1 MYLLMEIKCLGR
13 YKISYEMYK
22 FHTVQ
27 LKSKSYGE
35 NFYCS

>member
-1 MYLLMEIKCLGR
+1 MYLSTHGNKVSR

-27 LKSKSYGE
+27 FKSKSYGE